1 MISRYPLTSPF
12 GIDCIELT
20 FIISILSSP
29 EFAITVFAKE
39 SSPVSV
45 TKTPAGLS
53 SFITLDSSFSVS
65 KLASV
70 SAEHPGKAA
79 YHAISKSSARYLNGN
94 LSAKT
99 MLLVTLKLNCEFNS
113 SILSI

>member
-1 MISRYPLTSPF
+1 MISRYPLVSPF

-20 FIISILSSP
+20 FIMSIFFSP

-45 TKTPAGLS
+45 MKTPVGLS
-53 SFITLDSSFSVS
+53 SFTTLESSFRVS

-79 YHAISKSSARYLNGN
+79 YCPGKNPDTARKG
-94 LSAKT
+94 
-99 MLLVTLKLNCEFNS
+99 TLFYGAV
-113 SILSI
+113 